1 MASVYSS
8 FLSSDKQV
16 QEELILILSHKHHSD
31 DDNEE
36 PEDRPTAA
44 EIAEILIQLS
54 KEDENSTNG

>member
-16 QEELILILSHKHHSD
+16 QEELILILSHKHHS